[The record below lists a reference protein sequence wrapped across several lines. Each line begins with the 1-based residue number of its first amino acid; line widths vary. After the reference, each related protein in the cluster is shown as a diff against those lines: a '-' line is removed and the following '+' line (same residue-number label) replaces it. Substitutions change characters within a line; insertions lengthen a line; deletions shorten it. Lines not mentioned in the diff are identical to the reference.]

1 MIQHDPAIH
10 HDLPQSQHDLTIYY
24 FPISRLFDLEKLFSL
39 TVISLLVNPF
49 PSLVAPVQL
58 GSIATP

>member
-24 FPISRLFDLEKLFSL
+24 FPISRLFDLDYFHLL
-39 TVISLLVNPF
+39 GRTVISLL
-49 PSLVAPVQL
+49 SEDGCDIRGLCQ
-58 GSIATP
+58 